1 MGSGTSGMLVSEVK
15 KGLRDNLV
23 TDEIVIIDGSPGIGC
38 PVIASITGVDFVLI
52 VSEPSISGIS
62 DMKRI
67 IETANHF
74 KTKVA
79 VCINKYDTNIKKA
92 EEIEEYCIQKNI
104 PFVGNIPFD
113 NKAVKAIN
121 EGKSIIDEDTVSGK
135 AVKNII
141 DNILNFIKCEDGAK
155 NV

>member
-1 MGSGTSGMLVSEVK
+1 
-15 KGLRDNLV
+15 
-23 TDEIVIIDGSPGIGC
+23 
-38 PVIASITGVDFVLI
+38 
-52 VSEPSISGIS
+52 
-62 DMKRI
+62 MKRI

-113 NKAVKAIN
+113 SKAVKAIN
-121 EGKSIIDEDTVSGK
+121 EGKSIIDEDTISGK

-141 DNILNFIKCEDGAK
+141 FNILNFIKCEDGAK

>member
-1 MGSGTSGMLVSEVK
+1 
-15 KGLRDNLV
+15 
-23 TDEIVIIDGSPGIGC
+23 
-38 PVIASITGVDFVLI
+38 
-52 VSEPSISGIS
+52 
-62 DMKRI
+62 MKRI

-121 EGKSIIDEDTVSGK
+121 EGKSIIDEDTISGK
-135 AVKNII
+135 AVKNVYHKTISYLLEKE
-141 DNILNFIKCEDGAK
+141 NKLESIL
-155 NV
+155 

>member
-1 MGSGTSGMLVSEVK
+1 MLVSEVK

-121 EGKSIIDEDTVSGK
+121 EGKSIIDEDTISGK
-135 AVKNII
+135 AVKDVYFKTISYLS
-141 DNILNFIKCEDGAK
+141 DYDKKLESIL
-155 NV
+155 